1 MNLAYVGASRLL
13 ELYSEGFDSRMCCC
27 RGWGEGSGLRD
38 LRAFLYV
45 GFLLFIFLSRAP
57 KLSYSLFFVEI
68 LQIGNLGNENAA
80 GSQSLTK

>member
-1 MNLAYVGASRLL
+1 MAEDGGKVAGRV
-13 ELYSEGFDSRMCCC
+13 
-27 RGWGEGSGLRD
+27 D

-45 GFLLFIFLSRAP
+45 VFLLFIFLSRAP
-57 KLSYSLFFVEI
+57 KLSYSLFFLTF